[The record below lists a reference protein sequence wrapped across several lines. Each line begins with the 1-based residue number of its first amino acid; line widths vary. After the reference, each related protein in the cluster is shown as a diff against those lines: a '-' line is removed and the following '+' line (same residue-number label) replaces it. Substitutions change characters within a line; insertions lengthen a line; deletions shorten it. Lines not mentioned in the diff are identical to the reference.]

1 MADVNSDRSRADG
14 DEQPVVNPAQVFE
27 KVGHLVRRLHQI
39 STSVFIDEAKAYNLT
54 PVQFS
59 VLMAVKVFPG
69 IDQVGIGK
77 FVALDRTTVSVVVK
91 RLLERGLVERL
102 KAEGRKAPL
111 RITGAAAAVIEFMQP
126 RLMNIE
132 TIILSPLSASDQA
145 TFMKLLMQLVDSN
158 NSLSRAPYE
167 SRDIRPTRRRR
178 QKAPL
183 S

>member
-1 MADVNSDRSRADG
+1 MASVTSHSAGG
-14 DEQPVVNPAQVFE
+14 DESASSPAQVFE

-39 STSVFIDEAKAYNLT
+39 STSVFIDEAKTYNLT

-59 VLMAVKVFPG
+59 VLMAVKVLPG

-102 KAEGRKAPL
+102 KVKGRKAPL
-111 RITGAAAAVIEFMQP
+111 RITGTAAAVIEVMQP
-126 RLMNIE
+126 RLANIE
-132 TIILSPLSASDQA
+132 EIILSPLSEAEQA
-145 TFMKLLMQLVDSN
+145 IFIKLLVKLVDSN

-167 SRDIRPTRRRR
+167 SHDIRPTSRRR
-178 QKAPL
+178 QKEAVR
-183 S
+183 

>member
-1 MADVNSDRSRADG
+1 MSSGISNASGEPAA
-14 DEQPVVNPAQVFE
+14 VNPAQVFE

-39 STSVFIDEAKAYNLT
+39 STSVFIDEAKTYNLT

-59 VLMAVKVFPG
+59 VLMAVKVLPG

-102 KAEGRKAPL
+102 KAKGRKAPL
-111 RITGAAAAVIEFMQP
+111 RITGTAAAVIEVMQP
-126 RLMNIE
+126 RLLNIE
-132 TIILSPLSASDQA
+132 QIILSPLSPSEQA
-145 TFMKLLMQLVDSN
+145 MFMKLLVRLVDSN

-167 SRDIRPTRRRR
+167 SHDIRPTQRRR
-178 QKAPL
+178 QKARV

>member
-1 MADVNSDRSRADG
+1 MVTTTSSKSDG
-14 DEQPVVNPAQVFE
+14 DQPVVNPAQVFE

-39 STSVFIDEAKAYNLT
+39 STSVFIDEAKNYNLT

-59 VLMAVKVFPG
+59 VLMAVKVMPG

-102 KAEGRKAPL
+102 KAKGRKAPL
-111 RITGAAAAVIEFMQP
+111 RITGTAAAVIEVMQP
-126 RLMNIE
+126 RLANIE
-132 TIILSPLSASDQA
+132 EIILSPLSDGEQT
-145 TFMKLLMQLVDSN
+145 TFMKLLGKLVDSN

-167 SRDIRPTRRRR
+167 SHDVRPTPRRR
-178 QKAPL
+178 QKEAAR
-183 S
+183 